1 MKDKLI
7 EILQPLGFPI
17 KLQGS
22 MSQDEVYPDS
32 FFTFWNNATYDD
44 AFYDNEEHRT
54 IWDFDLNFYSE
65 DPALVNEIL
74 ISAKR
79 LLKQAGFIVN
89 GKGYDVPSD
98 EVTHTGRGINI
109 LYMENQNNKEEN

>member
-1 MKDKLI
+1 
-7 EILQPLGFPI
+7 
-17 KLQGS
+17 
-22 MSQDEVYPDS
+22 
-32 FFTFWNNATYDD
+32 
-44 AFYDNEEHRT
+44 
-54 IWDFDLNFYSE
+54 LNFYSE

>member
-7 EILQPLGFPI
+7 EALQPLGFPI

-22 MSQDEVYPDS
+22 ILQDEMYPVS
-32 FFTFWNNATYDD
+32 FFTFWNNDTFDD
-44 AFYDNEEHRT
+44 AYYDNEEHRT
-54 IWDFDLNFYSE
+54 VWDFDLNFYSE
-65 DPALVNEIL
+65 DPALVNEML
-74 ISAKR
+74 VTTKR

-98 EVTHTGRGINI
+98 EPTHTGRGMNI
-109 LYMENQNNKEEN
+109 LYIENENKEEK